1 MSVKEIGNLYDEIMN
16 AEPVAKY
23 KKSAPG
29 RRSETSK
36 ANAAKAR
43 ETKLAQLREK
53 QMFENYVAQKT
64 KQMLDTKKQM
74 NPRDLLE
81 SYQSHEISTPRGSQK
96 IPPTK
101 VKKLASMQ
109 VNEEDYDEDYSDS
122 ESEDEVIYVAQAPRI
137 KQTGKGTN
145 PGGKGANPQSGEIE
159 ELKKQLEELKMK
171 PTVPLEVI
179 PKVES
184 VATPIVETN
193 PYKYIR
199 TEPQRKANDEIID
212 TMRKKLINF

>member
-1 MSVKEIGNLYDEIMN
+1 
-16 AEPVAKY
+16 
-23 KKSAPG
+23 
-29 RRSETSK
+29 
-36 ANAAKAR
+36 
-43 ETKLAQLREK
+43 
-53 QMFENYVAQKT
+53 MFENYVAQKT

-81 SYQSHEISTPRGSQK
+81 SYQSHDISTPRGSQK
-96 IPPTK
+96 LPPTK

-122 ESEDEVIYVAQAPRI
+122 ESEDEVIYVSQAPRI
-137 KQTGKGTN
+137 KQKGKGEN
-145 PGGKGANPQSGEIE
+145 PRSGEIE